1 MLTKK
6 MIINL
11 WVILVLGSL
20 IDAQNNESV
29 YVPETEP
36 AVIMKLHQWQD
47 LKFGLLIHWGPYSQW
62 GIVESWSIC
71 SEDEPWC
78 RRKNINYIEYKKEY
92 ENLKTSF
99 NPVDFYPENW
109 AEAARYA
116 GMKYVVFT
124 TKHHDGFCMFDTRYT
139 DYKITDPLC
148 PFSTHPLADATKE
161 IFKAFRKQGFWIGAY
176 FSKPDW
182 HSEYYWWPNFA
193 TPDRNV
199 NYDIKKY
206 PERWEKFIDY
216 TYGQID
222 ELISNYG
229 KIDILWLDGGWVR
242 KMEREEILARLVD
255 PNYKFIRF
263 QNQDIRMEQIVEK
276 IRSKQPE
283 LIVVDRA
290 VPGKYQNYLTP
301 ENSVPE
307 GLLPYPWETC
317 LPMATSWSHVP
328 GDTYKSPRQVIQILI
343 DIVAKGGNLLLN
355 IGPDSMGNF
364 DEEAYN
370 RLKRIGEW
378 MKINGEAIYET
389 RPLYPYAFGKIRL
402 TQKDPNIVYAFYLP
416 EESETTLPG
425 KILISGVF
433 PKKETSVYFLGQ
445 AAPLN
450 WEEAGNGMVIDIPD
464 RLKENLPCDHAWVI
478 KITDAIPETVSLL
491 GERLYAFPPEPSV
504 WENYIKAK
512 FNFMQDADEDN
523 TIWFGRRAAYL
534 SHYREAVRIFTQGL
548 ERFPKSYRLYRHR
561 GHRFITLRNF
571 DRAVEDLLN
580 ASKLMGNCPLEI
592 EPDGVPNKLNIPLS
606 NTQFNVYYH
615 LGLSYYLRKEY
626 EDARIAFEKCLE
638 FSNNDD
644 LLVATSYWLYLTL
657 HKIGERII
665 SLEILNRIYPEMEII
680 ENDAYFRLLLL
691 YKGEVT
697 EEAMSSWME
706 KDEIDHATIG
716 YGLGNWY
723 LFKGDTVKA
732 YDIFKKV
739 IEGNNWA
746 AFGYIAAEADLA
758 HNEVISVHN

>member
-1 MLTKK
+1 MTEK
-6 MIINL
+6 MILNL
-11 WVILVLGSL
+11 WMVLVLVSF
-20 IDAQNNESV
+20 IFAQEHKAV

-36 AVIMKLHQWQD
+36 AVILKLQQWQD
-47 LKFGLLIHWGPYSQW
+47 LKFGLLMHWGPYSQW

-78 RRKNINYIEYKKEY
+78 RRKNQNYIEYKKEY

-99 NPVDFYPENW
+99 NPVDFDPERW

-124 TKHHDGFCMFDTRYT
+124 TKHHDGFCMFDTKYT
-139 DYKITDPLC
+139 DYKITDPGC
-148 PFSTHPLADATKE
+148 PFSTHPLADVTKE
-161 IFKAFRKQGFWIGAY
+161 IFKAFREQGFWIGAY

-199 NYDIKKY
+199 NYDINKY

-216 TYGQID
+216 THGQID

-255 PNYKFIRF
+255 SKYKFIRF
-263 QNQDIRMEQIVEK
+263 QNQDIRMEQLVEK
-276 IRSKQPE
+276 MRSKQPE
-283 LIVVDRA
+283 LIMVDRA
-290 VPGKYQNYLTP
+290 VSGKYQNYLTP
-301 ENSVPE
+301 ENRVPE
-307 GLLPYPWETC
+307 ELLPYPWETC
-317 LPMATSWSHVP
+317 MPMATSWSHVP
-328 GDTYKSPRQVIQILI
+328 GDTYKSPRQLIQFLI

-355 IGPDSMGNF
+355 IGPDSKGGL
-364 DEEAYN
+364 DEEAYD
-370 RLKRIGEW
+370 RMKCIGEW

-389 RPLYPYAFGKIRL
+389 RPVYPYASGKIRL

-425 KILISGVF
+425 KIFISDVF
-433 PKKETSVYFLGQ
+433 PRKKTSVFLLGQ

-464 RLKENLPCDHAWVI
+464 FLKENLPCDHAWVI
-478 KITDAIPETVSLL
+478 KIMDAIPETVSLL
-491 GERLYAFPPEPSV
+491 GERFYAFPPKPSV
-504 WENYIKAK
+504 WKNYLKAK

-534 SHYREAVRIFTQGL
+534 SNYREAVRIFTQGL
-548 ERFPKSYRLYRHR
+548 ERFPRSYRLYRHR
-561 GHRFITLRNF
+561 GHRFITQRNF
-571 DRAVEDLLN
+571 DLAVEDLLN
-580 ASKLMGNCPLEI
+580 ASRLIENRSLEV
-592 EPDGVPNKLNIPLS
+592 EQDGVPNKLNIPLS

-615 LGLSYYLRKEY
+615 LGLSYYLKKEY
-626 EDARIAFEKCLE
+626 EDARVAFEKCLE

-644 LLVATSYWLYLTL
+644 LLVAVTYWLYLTL
-657 HKIGERII
+657 GKRGDQKK
-665 SLEILNRIYPEMEII
+665 SSEILSRIDPEMVLV
-680 ENDAYFRLLLL
+680 ENDAYFKLLLL

-697 EEAMSSWME
+697 EESMLSWME
-706 KDEIDHATIG
+706 KDDINRATIG

-739 IEGNNWA
+739 IKGNNWA

-758 HNEVISVHN
+758 NHEAISVYN